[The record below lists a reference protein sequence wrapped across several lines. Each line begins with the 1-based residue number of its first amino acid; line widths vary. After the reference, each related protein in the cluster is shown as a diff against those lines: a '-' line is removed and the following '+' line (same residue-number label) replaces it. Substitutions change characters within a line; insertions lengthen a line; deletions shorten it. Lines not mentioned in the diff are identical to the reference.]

1 MKLKEIQKVEQLT
14 SRMLNEYGLNQLA
27 SFGIYKKLFLLL
39 SINDIT
45 TLVENRIY
53 FNPIFSPA
61 SQSKLKLDL
70 ERGANIITIDLN
82 TIKLFSSDEGTAII
96 LHEIG
101 HALNPELRNMEG
113 EYAADNYASETGFSQ
128 HIISTLEKEK
138 LIRPAEF
145 STQSTELRIERL
157 NNNS

>member
-1 MKLKEIQKVEQLT
+1 MTKEEIQKAEQMAN
-14 SRMLNEYGLNQLA
+14 RMLNEYGMSQLA
-27 SFGIYKKLFLLL
+27 SFGIYKKLILSL

-45 TLVENRIY
+45 TLVDNRIY

-61 SQSKLKLDL
+61 SQNKLNLDL

-101 HALNPELRNMEG
+101 HALNPDLKNIEG
-113 EYAADNYASETGFSQ
+113 EYTADNYASERGFTQS
-128 HIISTLEKEK
+128 IISSLEKGK

-157 NNNS
+157 NNNN